1 MEKNERNGLVAAL
14 VSSALGGCAGA
25 LTRYVVGGG
34 PAFDPIALAAFR
46 FGIAFVIML
55 PIALGLRS
63 RWPQGRDWAGVAAL
77 GILFFCVFF
86 VLYNVA
92 LGYTS
97 AARGSLA
104 LSTLPLAT
112 MLVGALIGVEAL
124 TRRKTLGVLIAIGG
138 VALALGA
145 GLASAPRGAWRGDLV
160 MVGATLLMAV
170 YSVWSR
176 RFVSR
181 SSPLGFLTAGMGFG
195 AAASVLIAWQR
206 GGFDAMQA
214 VSAHQWSRRR
224 HRGARRRRFVLP
236 VGLRA
241 RAHNAD
247 AGDQHDDDQ
256 PGFRVAARGFP
267 YWRAAGP
274 EPGAGDRGGGD
285 RDLDRVY
292 RGEVRQVSAG
302 AAPDACPKRA
312 KHVIK

>member
-25 LTRYVVGGG
+25 LTRYVVGGVG
-34 PAFDPIALAAFR
+34 PPIDPIALAAFR

-55 PIALGLRS
+55 PIALALRS
-63 RWPQGRDWAGVAAL
+63 KWPTGKDWFGVAAL
-77 GILFFCVFF
+77 GILFFSVFF

-124 TRRKTLGVLIAIGG
+124 TRRKTVGVLIAIGG

-145 GLASAPRGAWRGDLV
+145 GLASAPRSAWRGDIV

-214 VSAHQWSRRR
+214 VSAHQWFAVVGIAVLG
-224 HRGARRRRFVLP
+224 GAASFYLWVYALERTTPTRVTNTMTVNPVSASLLAALLIGEP
-236 VGLRA
+236 VGLSLVLGIVA
-241 RAHNAD
+241 VGTGIWIAST
-247 AGDQHDDDQ
+247 AG
-256 PGFRVAARGFP
+256 
-267 YWRAAGP
+267 
-274 EPGAGDRGGGD
+274 
-285 RDLDRVY
+285 
-292 RGEVRQVSAG
+292 
-302 AAPDACPKRA
+302 K
-312 KHVIK
+312 

>member
-1 MEKNERNGLVAAL
+1 M
-14 VSSALGGCAGA
+14 GGCAGA
-25 LTRYVVGGG
+25 LTRYVVGGVG
-34 PAFDPIALAAFR
+34 PPIDPAFDP
-46 FGIAFVIML
+46 
-55 PIALGLRS
+55 
-63 RWPQGRDWAGVAAL
+63 
-77 GILFFCVFF
+77 
-86 VLYNVA
+86 VA

-124 TRRKTLGVLIAIGG
+124 TRRKTVGVLIAIGG

-160 MVGATLLMAV
+160 MVGATLLMAL

-214 VSAHQWSRRR
+214 VSVHHWFAVVGIAVLG
-224 HRGARRRRFVLP
+224 GAASFYLWVYALERTTP
-236 VGLRA
+236 T
-241 RAHNAD
+241 
-247 AGDQHDDDQ
+247 
-256 PGFRVAARGFP
+256 RVTNTMTINP
-267 YWRAAGP
+267 
-274 EPGAGDRGGGD
+274 
-285 RDLDRVY
+285 
-292 RGEVRQVSAG
+292 VSASLL
-302 AAPDACPKRA
+302 AAVLIGEPLGLSLVLGIVAVGSGIWIASTAGK
-312 KHVIK
+312 